1 MKKSIK
7 LLSAA
12 LIALAS
18 FVPAQAAT
26 LLVNDGTAT
35 SKYSP
40 IDTYD
45 FDVTDLRVQTIY
57 PEAQVA
63 EMAGTFIK
71 SMKFYIATE
80 GGCVVDGIN
89 MGVYLGTTNQTG
101 FGSYGATP
109 IEGLTHVADIT
120 LTAGETEVLVEFD
133 TPFAYDGGNLVVETT
148 KPGEGPGSVDMYFY
162 GEANNTNY
170 NVIMKRTW
178 SNATESFYPKTTFE
192 YEALENLA
200 ILSTRQLAFGSL
212 YPEQTATQ
220 TFTLKNAGQNA
231 FTPVFGGLE
240 APYSIAPAAAEIA
253 SGETVEYTVT
263 FAPAAVGEFA
273 QNLTIDCG
281 AAGQFQV
288 AISGACVEVP
298 AEIVVCD
305 GESTSSNLPVYGL
318 YYDEAYQGQMIYP
331 AAELT
336 ELAGKTI
343 NRVTFHPSQALSY
356 KGGKVQLSFK
366 AVDVDG
372 FTSYDL
378 LTDFTVVATVEPN
391 EGDTELTFVLAE
403 PYKYEGGNLAIE
415 CMLIE
420 KGRNYPT
427 IYYYGKNMENYPS
440 LFYYGNSNNS
450 GVSHF
455 LPKATFGYVKEDTP
469 EPQGLRGD
477 VNDDERVDINDVTD
491 LIDYLLNS
499 ETSVINAD
507 SANVNLDEA
516 ININDVTD
524 LIDYLLNGEWPDAE

>member
-1 MKKSIK
+1 
-7 LLSAA
+7 
-12 LIALAS
+12 
-18 FVPAQAAT
+18 
-26 LLVNDGTAT
+26 
-35 SKYSP
+35 
-40 IDTYD
+40 
-45 FDVTDLRVQTIY
+45 
-57 PEAQVA
+57 
-63 EMAGTFIK
+63 
-71 SMKFYIATE
+71 
-80 GGCVVDGIN
+80 
-89 MGVYLGTTNQTG
+89 
-101 FGSYGATP
+101 
-109 IEGLTHVADIT
+109 
-120 LTAGETEVLVEFD
+120 
-133 TPFAYDGGNLVVETT
+133 
-148 KPGEGPGSVDMYFY
+148 
-162 GEANNTNY
+162 
-170 NVIMKRTW
+170 
-178 SNATESFYPKTTFE
+178 
-192 YEALENLA
+192 
-200 ILSTRQLAFGSL
+200 
-212 YPEQTATQ
+212 
-220 TFTLKNAGQNA
+220 
-231 FTPVFGGLE
+231 
-240 APYSIAPAAAEIA
+240 
-253 SGETVEYTVT
+253 
-263 FAPAAVGEFA
+263 
-273 QNLTIDCG
+273 
-281 AAGQFQV
+281 
-288 AISGACVEVP
+288 
-298 AEIVVCD
+298 
-305 GESTSSNLPVYGL
+305 L

-372 FTSYDL
+372 FTGYDL

-427 IYYYGKNMENYPS
+427 IYSYGKNMENYPS